1 MATRAANPAAAR
13 KARALLR
20 ALEDEQ
26 KAAAERETARQHALD
41 MKRRA
46 LKDLV
51 REVTR
56 SGGVGVEPRR
66 GVAPRRVAGPMGRRG
81 D

>member
-1 MATRAANPAAAR
+1 VATRAANPAAAR

-26 KAAAERETARQHALD
+26 KAAAEREIARQHALD

-51 REVTR
+51 REVNDLAASASSPGAESR
-56 SGGVGVEPRR
+56 LGALQARWAAER
-66 GVAPRRVAGPMGRRG
+66 